1 MCWYYTAFFLPYGPN
16 KVIIWVLSG
25 ASDVYIWGVPIL
37 NRWLTMSGED
47 LLKMTVEELD
57 RLISAN
63 TIVGEKIETEDKIII
78 PVAGFGFAFG
88 AGIGSGGGKGKDGET
103 SGEGAG
109 AGGGG
114 GVHPTAIII
123 VYKNVPGPEGV
134 EVLSLKRKGAIAEV
148 VETIGES
155 MLPPIVEALKS
166 KGKEA
171 PAEES
176 GEEPAT

>member
-1 MCWYYTAFFLPYGPN
+1 
-16 KVIIWVLSG
+16 
-25 ASDVYIWGVPIL
+25 
-37 NRWLTMSGED
+37 MSGED
-47 LLKMTVEELD
+47 LLKITVEELD

-78 PVAGFGFAFG
+78 PVAAFGFGFG
-88 AGIGSGGGKGKDGET
+88 AGMGSGKGKEGEG

-109 AGGGG
+109 AGGG
-114 GVHPTAIII
+114 VQPTAIII
-123 VYKNVPGPEGV
+123 IYKDVPGPEGV

-166 KGKEA
+166 KEK
-171 PAEES
+171 EES